1 MNSHPSGYFLEF
13 TKKFPDSTS
22 VQMWKNNYELNIKDY
37 GKFGN
42 ALFDG
47 NIQDAFVL
55 ADSQNKKYLKK
66 MEFNNSG
73 SLIA

>member
-1 MNSHPSGYFLEF
+1 MILPSKYFLEF
-13 TKKFPDSTS
+13 REKFPNSQS
-22 VQMWKNNYELNIKDY
+22 VQMWENNLKAEIYEFGN
-37 GKFGN
+37 FGN